1 MGGLGFVGMAT
12 CQTTRWLLSPR
23 VSSPPSFTPS
33 LSSLDTSLL
42 VSPETNYLLNLRN
55 FKVCRFAEPKRH
67 PLIKYNCV
75 LTAMTHTQIFIFSI
89 KCFHAFGSVIDC
101 KDKKS
106 TTIKAKML
114 LKSNIL

>member
-42 VSPETNYLLNLRN
+42 VSPEINYVLNLINLIVR
-55 FKVCRFAEPKRH
+55 RFAEPKRH
-67 PLIKYNCV
+67 PLIKYDSVFNYND
-75 LTAMTHTQIFIFSI
+75 AHTDLHIFYQMFPCLWLSA
-89 KCFHAFGSVIDC
+89 C
-101 KDKKS
+101 
-106 TTIKAKML
+106 TL
-114 LKSNIL
+114 